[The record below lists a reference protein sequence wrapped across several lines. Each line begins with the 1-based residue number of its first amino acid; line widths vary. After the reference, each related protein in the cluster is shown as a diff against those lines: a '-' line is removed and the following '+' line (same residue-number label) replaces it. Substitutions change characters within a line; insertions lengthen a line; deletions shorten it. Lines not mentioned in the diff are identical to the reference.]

1 MCCITIITLVHSPA
15 VQALRSLNPTTIT
28 PRQIRAPTPQ
38 HHTIKVILSVLET
51 CNSVTAEAH
60 ICLDDV

>member
-1 MCCITIITLVHSPA
+1 MCCITIIILLHAPA
-15 VQALRSLNPTTIT
+15 VQALRSLNPTAIT
-28 PRQIRAPTPQ
+28 PSQITAPAPQ
-38 HHTIKVILSVLET
+38 HCTIKVILSVLET